1 VQPHHSPTHQNAL
14 PRHTGSLRI
23 APQQSGGLT
32 GIHGD
37 GNAHSAH
44 SSPWRRYI
52 MPCVRPIYEVLVGI
66 SRDAFLRAVRV
77 SVRMRHSPFVSDPCR
92 NQN

>member
-1 VQPHHSPTHQNAL
+1 
-14 PRHTGSLRI
+14 
-23 APQQSGGLT
+23 
-32 GIHGD
+32 
-37 GNAHSAH
+37 
-44 SSPWRRYI
+44 